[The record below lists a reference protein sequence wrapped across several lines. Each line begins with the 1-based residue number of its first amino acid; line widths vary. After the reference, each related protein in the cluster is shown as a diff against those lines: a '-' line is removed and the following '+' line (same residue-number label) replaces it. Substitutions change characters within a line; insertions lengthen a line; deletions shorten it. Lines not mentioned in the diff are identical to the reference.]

1 MDNKPD
7 NKYFIGL
14 YRFTKSLI
22 FISLSFEIIMFLLY
36 LMGNYQS
43 FLDKTQLLILKTLSI
58 NSIISFVICFSAII
72 EMIFLIILKD
82 FKISNLLRI
91 IPVFLV
97 LIFNVIILAYST
109 IVIHLSEGI

>member
-1 MDNKPD
+1 MNTNSE

-22 FISLSFEIIMFLLY
+22 FISLSFEVIMFLLY

-43 FLDKTQLLILKTLSI
+43 FLDKTQILILKTLSV

-72 EMIFLIILKD
+72 ELVFLIVLKD
-82 FKISNLLRI
+82 FKLHNLVRI

-97 LIFNVIILAYST
+97 LVFNIIILSYST
-109 IVIHLSEGI
+109 IVIHLSEGM